1 MIVHL
6 STGLQF
12 NTQKEAKIFF
22 GNHRYRRL
30 VIKGDIH
37 FTNYQSP
44 VANDR
49 SKTILSQNN

>member
-30 VIKGDIH
+30 VRKGDIH
-37 FTNYQSP
+37 FTNHQSP

>member
-1 MIVHL
+1 MTIHL

-22 GNHRYRRL
+22 GNHRYRR
-30 VIKGDIH
+30 KGDIH